1 MGALR
6 VCQTLVFE
14 SEPPVTVSSMSA
26 SLRQPA
32 NPPSRR
38 FLHICYCCDDT
49 DAVVHFYATALGL
62 KETMRNPLHPSDG
75 SLLGIDGEIVSG
87 AAFVYDW
94 RGPRVSPSVEVQEW
108 VSPKMID
115 QPIADPTRVGMQ
127 AIGFAVDDVA
137 TAEQRAI
144 AEGASV
150 VWRGVSPWG
159 AVWSTMADPFGTRFD
174 LVDDAGSKE
183 GAARMRHLR
192 VTVTDLESS
201 LPWYAGMGFVE
212 VERHHVKD
220 HDVLGVA
227 GSTVDVVRMRLPDEA
242 FELMLM
248 QWHTPTSHGR
258 HPGPANTAGL
268 YRTAVGVDDT
278 RASYEE
284 FRSSG
289 WSFER
294 EPRQVELE
302 GTAVP
307 DMWICFLNDPDGV
320 PFEFVQR
327 PRTAFRPD
335 PTGL

>member
-1 MGALR
+1 MAA
-6 VCQTLVFE
+6 T
-14 SEPPVTVSSMSA
+14 PT
-26 SLRQPA
+26 
-32 NPPSRR
+32 PPSRR

-49 DAVVHFYATALGL
+49 DSVVRFYERAFGM

-115 QPIADPTRVGMQ
+115 EPIADPTRVGMQ
-127 AIGFAVDDVA
+127 ALGFAVDDVA
-137 TAEQRAI
+137 SAIDRAVS
-144 AEGASV
+144 EGAAL
-150 VWRGVSPWG
+150 VWRGTAPWG
-159 AVWSTMADPFGTRFD
+159 ADWATLSDPFGTR
-174 LVDDAGSKE
+174 VDVVADAGSKE

-192 VTVTDLESS
+192 ITVSDLDAS
-201 LPWYAGMGFVE
+201 LPWYAGMGFQE
-212 VERHHVKD
+212 VERHRLEATEVF
-220 HDVLGVA
+220 GVA
-227 GSTVDVVRMRLPDEA
+227 NATADVVRLRLPDEA
-242 FELMLM
+242 FEVLLYA
-248 QWHTPTSHGR
+248 WSTPEAHGR
-258 HPGPANTAGL
+258 HPVPANTAGL

-278 RASYEE
+278 RVSYDE
-284 FRSSG
+284 FRAAG
-289 WSFER
+289 WTFER

-327 PRTAFRPD
+327 PRGAFRPD

>member
-1 MGALR
+1 MAA
-6 VCQTLVFE
+6 T
-14 SEPPVTVSSMSA
+14 PT
-26 SLRQPA
+26 
-32 NPPSRR
+32 PPSRR

-49 DAVVHFYATALGL
+49 DAVVRFYERAFGM

-115 QPIADPTRVGMQ
+115 EPISDPTRVGMQ
-127 AIGFAVDDVA
+127 ALGFAVDDVTSA
-137 TAEQRAI
+137 IDRAM
-144 AEGASV
+144 AEGSDL
-150 VWRGVSPWG
+150 VWRGSAPWG
-159 AVWSTMADPFGTRFD
+159 ADWATLSDPFGTR
-174 LVDDAGSKE
+174 VDVVADAGSKD

-192 VTVTDLESS
+192 ITVSDLDTS
-201 LPWYAGMGFVE
+201 LPWYAGMGFQE
-212 VERHHVKD
+212 VERHRLAAT
-220 HDVLGVA
+220 DVFGVA
-227 GSTVDVVRMRLPDEA
+227 NATAAVVRLRLPDEA
-242 FELMLM
+242 FEVLL
-248 QWHTPTSHGR
+248 WAWSNPVAHGR
-258 HPGPANTAGL
+258 HPVPANTAGL

-278 RASYEE
+278 RVSYDE
-284 FRSSG
+284 FRAAG
-289 WSFER
+289 WEFER
-294 EPRQVELE
+294 APRQVELE

-327 PRTAFRPD
+327 PRGAFRPD

>member
-1 MGALR
+1 MA
-6 VCQTLVFE
+6 TI
-14 SEPPVTVSSMSA
+14 PI
-26 SLRQPA
+26 
-32 NPPSRR
+32 PPSRR

-49 DAVVHFYATALGL
+49 DAVVRFYERAFGM

-115 QPIADPTRVGMQ
+115 EPISDPTRVGMQ
-127 AIGFAVDDVA
+127 AIGFAVDDVDIA
-137 TAEQRAI
+137 VNRAV
-144 AEGASV
+144 AEGARVIWS
-150 VWRGVSPWG
+150 GSAPWG
-159 AVWSTMADPFGTRFD
+159 APMVTVSDPFGTRVD
-174 LVDDAGSKE
+174 LVRDAGSKD
-183 GAARMRHLR
+183 GAGRMRHLR
-192 VTVTDLESS
+192 ITVADVSTS

-212 VERHHVKD
+212 VARHRVD
-220 HDVLGVA
+220 GQEILGVTEA
-227 GSTVDVVRMRLPDEA
+227 NVELVRLRLPDEA
-242 FELMLM
+242 FEVLLCA
-248 QWHTPTSHGR
+248 WSSPSSHGR
-258 HPGPANTAGL
+258 HPVPANTAGL

-278 RASYEE
+278 RVSYEE
-284 FRSSG
+284 FRAAG
-289 WSFER
+289 WTFER

-327 PRTAFRPD
+327 PRGAFRPD

>member
-1 MGALR
+1 MA
-6 VCQTLVFE
+6 
-14 SEPPVTVSSMSA
+14 A
-26 SLRQPA
+26 SPT
-32 NPPSRR
+32 PPSRR

-49 DAVVHFYATALGL
+49 DAVVRFYERAFGM

-115 QPIADPTRVGMQ
+115 EPISDPTRVGMQ
-127 AIGFAVDDVA
+127 ALGFAVDDVGSA
-137 TAEQRAI
+137 VDRAM
-144 AEGASV
+144 AEGSV
-150 VWRGVSPWG
+150 LVWRGTAPWG
-159 AVWSTMADPFGTRFD
+159 AEWATLSDPFGTR
-174 LVDDAGSKE
+174 VDVVADVGSKD

-192 VTVTDLESS
+192 VTVSDLDVS
-201 LPWYAGMGFVE
+201 LPWYAGMGFQE
-212 VERHHVKD
+212 VERYRLEAT
-220 HDVLGVA
+220 DVFGIA
-227 GSTVDVVRMRLPDEA
+227 NATADVVRLRLPDEA
-242 FELMLM
+242 FEILLCAWSSPMA
-248 QWHTPTSHGR
+248 HGC
-258 HPGPANTAGL
+258 HPVPANTAGL

-278 RASYEE
+278 RVSYDE
-284 FRSSG
+284 FREAG
-289 WSFER
+289 WVFER
-294 EPRQVELE
+294 APRQVELE

-327 PRTAFRPD
+327 PRGAFRPD

>member
-1 MGALR
+1 MAA
-6 VCQTLVFE
+6 T
-14 SEPPVTVSSMSA
+14 PT
-26 SLRQPA
+26 
-32 NPPSRR
+32 PPSRR

-49 DAVVHFYATALGL
+49 DAVVRFYERAFGM

-115 QPIADPTRVGMQ
+115 EPISDPTRVGMQ
-127 AIGFAVDDVA
+127 ALGFAVDDVGSA
-137 TAEQRAI
+137 VDRAM
-144 AEGASV
+144 AEGSAL
-150 VWRGVSPWG
+150 VWRGLAPWG
-159 AVWSTMADPFGTRFD
+159 ADWATLSDPFGTR
-174 LVDDAGSKE
+174 VDVVADAGSKD

-192 VTVTDLESS
+192 ITVSDLETS
-201 LPWYAGMGFVE
+201 LPWYAGMGFQE
-212 VERHHVKD
+212 VERHRLEVTE
-220 HDVLGVA
+220 VFGVA
-227 GSTVDVVRMRLPDEA
+227 DATADVVRLRLPDEA
-242 FELMLM
+242 FEVLLCA
-248 QWHTPTSHGR
+248 WTNPAAHGR
-258 HPGPANTAGL
+258 HPVPANSAGL

-278 RASYEE
+278 RVSYDE
-284 FRSSG
+284 FRAAG
-289 WSFER
+289 WEFER
-294 EPRQVELE
+294 APRQVELE

-327 PRTAFRPD
+327 PRGAFRPD

>member
-1 MGALR
+1 MHQR
-6 VCQTLVFE
+6 FCQTERARRLLSFVMA
-14 SEPPVTVSSMSA
+14 PT
-26 SLRQPA
+26 
-32 NPPSRR
+32 PPSRR

-49 DAVVHFYATALGL
+49 DAVVGFYERALGL

-75 SLLGIDGEIVSG
+75 SLLGIEGEIMSG

-108 VSPKMID
+108 VSPGLLGE
-115 QPIADPTRVGMQ
+115 PLADPTQVGMQ
-127 AIGFAVDDVA
+127 SIGFAVDDLA

-144 AEGASV
+144 AQGADV
-150 VWRGVSPWG
+150 VWRGVAPWG
-159 AVWSTMADPFGTRFD
+159 APWVTMTDPFGTRFD
-174 LVDDAGSKE
+174 LVADAGAKD

-192 VTVTDLESS
+192 ITVNDLEVS
-201 LPWYAGMGFVE
+201 LPWYVGMGFVE
-212 VERHHVKD
+212 IEHHRVEHHE
-220 HDVLGVA
+220 VLGVKD
-227 GSTVDVVRMRLPDEA
+227 SSVRTVRLRLPDEA
-242 FELMLM
+242 FEVLLM
-248 QWHTPTSHGR
+248 QWESPKSHGR
-258 HPGPANTAGL
+258 HPVPANTAGL

-278 RASYEE
+278 RESYNE
-284 FRSSG
+284 FRASG
-289 WSFER
+289 WAFER

>member
-1 MGALR
+1 MAA
-6 VCQTLVFE
+6 T
-14 SEPPVTVSSMSA
+14 PT
-26 SLRQPA
+26 
-32 NPPSRR
+32 PPSRR

-49 DAVVHFYATALGL
+49 DAVVGFYERAFGL

-115 QPIADPTRVGMQ
+115 EPIADPTRVGMQ
-127 AIGFAVDDVA
+127 ALGFAVDDVDA
-137 TAEQRAI
+137 AVDRAV
-144 AEGASV
+144 AEGAAI
-150 VWRGVSPWG
+150 VWRGESPWG
-159 AVWSTMADPFGTRFD
+159 TPWATVSDPFGTRVD
-174 LVDDAGSKE
+174 LVADAGSKD

-192 VTVTDLESS
+192 ITVSDLETS
-201 LPWYAGMGFVE
+201 LPWYAGMGFTE
-212 VERHHVKD
+212 VDRHRLD
-220 HDVLGVA
+220 GTDVLGTPNA
-227 GSTVDVVRMRLPDEA
+227 TADVIRLRLPDEA
-242 FELMLM
+242 FEVLLYT
-248 QWHTPTSHGR
+248 WTTPTSHGR
-258 HPGPANTAGL
+258 HPVPANTAGL

-278 RASYEE
+278 RQSYDE
-284 FRSSG
+284 FRAAG
-289 WSFER
+289 WTFER

-307 DMWICFLNDPDGV
+307 DMWICFLDDPDGV

-327 PRTAFRPD
+327 PRGAFRPD